1 MTNNYEKL
9 LEQRKN
15 KKLDEFNE
23 DWRDKE
29 EEEKNVQKNKT
40 ID

>member
-9 LEQRKN
+9 KEQRKN

-23 DWRDKE
+23 EWRDKE
-29 EEEKNVQKNKT
+29 DEEECSK
-40 ID
+40 D